1 MSDLAVVVNAEDL
14 PPRQVGEITKSVL
27 EHERVCPELKYITDE
42 YNYQAT
48 RMILAAGHQMRQI
61 YNFNMGKAVK
71 MLSIEKLA
79 EKYTVN
85 PSHLLKM
92 LKGSKYRRAQK
103 SITKGTLIL
112 DIDTEVDA
120 ATKST
125 EQAIQQARL
134 ITRRDKLAVSEAEAD
149 KVEKDK
155 QSPEEAPVKT
165 T

>member
-1 MSDLAVVVNAEDL
+1 MVVNTEDL
-14 PPRQVGEITKSVL
+14 PPCQVGEFTKSVL

-42 YNYQAT
+42 YDYQAT
-48 RMILAAGHQMRQI
+48 RMILAAGHRMRQI
-61 YNFNMGKAVK
+61 YDLNMGKAVK

-85 PSHLLKM
+85 PTCLFEM
-92 LKGSKYRRAQK
+92 LKGSKYGRAQK
-103 SITKGTLIL
+103 SVTKGTLIL

-134 ITRRDKLAVSEAEAD
+134 ITRRA
-149 KVEKDK
+149 
-155 QSPEEAPVKT
+155 
-165 T
+165 